1 MKLPKIKDIKDF
13 SLLVIS
19 NHADIQTKS
28 YSLKIGKIIA
38 YLSLFSVSVIF
49 LTVLF
54 IWLTPAKYM
63 FVSNEAA
70 MKSQNAEIARLNKK
84 LYFISTELEQIS
96 SLNKKLK
103 YAIMLGD
110 PTLGKSL
117 NNTQDNAKQQ
127 QNSSQKQQGNIQTQ
141 NNPKL
146 QDNTK
151 KQNVNQNQSVNK
163 PQNVNRQQ
171 NNSQKPDNSTQKKR
185 PGNAYKGYIFDAVK
199 RLFFEGFGDLSR
211 DVFFVFPVESRF
223 ISRDFSATK
232 GHMGLDFPVKTGL
245 PVFASS
251 TGIVVFS
258 DYTANDGN
266 MIILMHKNNYITVYK
281 HCSVLLKKLRDK
293 VTQGETIALSGN
305 TGLNTSGPHLHF
317 EIWQNGQA
325 IDPKPFLTQ

>member
-1 MKLPKIKDIKDF
+1 
-13 SLLVIS
+13 
-19 NHADIQTKS
+19 
-28 YSLKIGKIIA
+28 
-38 YLSLFSVSVIF
+38 
-49 LTVLF
+49 
-54 IWLTPAKYM
+54 
-63 FVSNEAA
+63 
-70 MKSQNAEIARLNKK
+70 
-84 LYFISTELEQIS
+84 
-96 SLNKKLK
+96 
-103 YAIMLGD
+103 MLGD
-110 PTLGKSL
+110 PSMGKSL
-117 NNTQDNAKQQ
+117 NNVQDNGKQ
-127 QNSSQKQQGNIQTQ
+127 QQGNIPQQ
-141 NNPKL
+141 NNQKL

-151 KQNVNQNQSVNK
+151 KQNVNQNQSANKQQSVNK
-163 PQNVNRQQ
+163 QQ
-171 NNSQKPDNSTQKKR
+171 NNSQKQDNSTQKKKS
-185 PGNAYKGYIFDAVK
+185 GNAYKGYIFDAVK

-223 ISRDFSATK
+223 ISRDFSASK

-317 EIWQNGQA
+317 EIWQNGQT